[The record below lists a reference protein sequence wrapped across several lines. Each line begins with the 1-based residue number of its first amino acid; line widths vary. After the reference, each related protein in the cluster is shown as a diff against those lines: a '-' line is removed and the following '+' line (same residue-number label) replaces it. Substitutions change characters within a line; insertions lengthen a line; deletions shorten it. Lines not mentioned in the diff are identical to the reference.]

1 MRVNVEEILKNIH
14 EQSDPIVQAELID
27 KAVNAGIRV
36 VQIANELDMSSSYVS
51 HLRRLKKLPPLI
63 INGYYD
69 KTISL
74 SHLFILSRLA
84 TQSEMTFVYEEIL
97 TQSFSASQTERRV
110 FELTS
115 GKKVSGKKL
124 AKEWFIDLENKIR
137 TISPSITVSTIQ
149 TRRRGE
155 ILISFNGSLE
165 QTSAVFQKIKSHLEK
180 DL

>member
-1 MRVNVEEILKNIH
+1 MRVNVEEVLKTIH

-36 VQIANELDMSSSYVS
+36 VQIAHELDMSSSYVS
-51 HLRRLKKLPPLI
+51 HLRRLKKLPALI

-84 TQSEMTFVYEEIL
+84 TQEEMSLVYEEIL
-97 TQSFSASQTERRV
+97 TQNLSAFQSERRV

-115 GKKVSGKKL
+115 GKKIAGKKL
-124 AKEWFIDLENKIR
+124 SKEWFTNLEKKI
-137 TISPSITVSTIQ
+137 TSIVPSATVSTIQ
-149 TRRRGE
+149 TRRKGQ
-155 ILISFNGSLE
+155 ITISFNGSLE
-165 QTSAVFQKIKSHLEK
+165 QTSGVFEKIKNHLEK
-180 DL
+180 DS

>member
-1 MRVNVEEILKNIH
+1 MRVNVEEILKTIH

-51 HLRRLKKLPPLI
+51 HLRRLKKLPLLI

-74 SHLFILSRLA
+74 SHLFILSRLT
-84 TQSEMTFVYEEIL
+84 TQEEMAQVYEEIL
-97 TQSFSASQTERRV
+97 TQNLSASQTERRV

-115 GKKVSGKKL
+115 GKRILGKKL
-124 AKEWFIDLENKIR
+124 SPEWFVQLEKKIES
-137 TISPSITVSTIQ
+137 IAPSITVETIQ
-149 TRRRGE
+149 TRRKGE
-155 ILISFNGSLE
+155 IVISFTGSLE
-165 QTSAVFQKIKSHLEK
+165 QTSIVFEKIKNHLEK
-180 DL
+180 DS